1 MAKLKF
7 EDKMKRLQEIV
18 DLLDSSDIELD
29 KSISLYK
36 EGLELSK
43 ELKEQLSAYEEKIE
57 ELKKDEQF

>member
-18 DLLDSSDIELD
+18 DLLDSSDIDLD

-36 EGLELSK
+36 EGLSLSK
-43 ELKEQLSAYEEKIE
+43 ELKEQLNSYEEKMKE
-57 ELKKDEQF
+57 METNE

>member
-7 EDKMKRLQEIV
+7 EDKMQRLQEIV

-57 ELKKDEQF
+57 ELKNE

>member
-36 EGLELSK
+36 EGLELSE

-57 ELKKDEQF
+57 ELKKDE

>member
-18 DLLDSSDIELD
+18 DLLDSSDIKLD

-57 ELKKDEQF
+57 ELKKDE

>member
-29 KSISLYK
+29 ESISLYK

-57 ELKKDEQF
+57 ELKKDE

>member
-7 EDKMKRLQEIV
+7 EDKMQRLQEIV

-43 ELKEQLSAYEEKIE
+43 ELKEQLNTYEEKIE
-57 ELKKDEQF
+57 ELKKDE

>member
-7 EDKMKRLQEIV
+7 EDKMKRLHEIV

-43 ELKEQLSAYEEKIE
+43 ELKEQLSAYDEKIE
-57 ELKKDEQF
+57 ELKKDE

>member
-7 EDKMKRLQEIV
+7 EDKMQRLQEIV

-57 ELKKDEQF
+57 ELKKEE

>member
-7 EDKMKRLQEIV
+7 EDKMNRLHEIV

-57 ELKKDEQF
+57 ELKKDE

>member
-43 ELKEQLSAYEEKIE
+43 ELKEQLSTYEEKIE

>member
-57 ELKKDEQF
+57 ELKKDE

>member
-57 ELKKDEQF
+57 ELKNE

>member
-18 DLLDSSDIELD
+18 DLLDYSDIELD

-57 ELKKDEQF
+57 ELKKDE

>member
-18 DLLDSSDIELD
+18 DFLDSSDIELD

-57 ELKKDEQF
+57 ELKKDE

>member
-7 EDKMKRLQEIV
+7 EDKMQRLQEIV

-57 ELKKDEQF
+57 ELKKDE

>member
-7 EDKMKRLQEIV
+7 EDKMQRLQEIV

-57 ELKKDEQF
+57 ELKNDE

>member
-18 DLLDSSDIELD
+18 DLLDSSNIELD

-57 ELKKDEQF
+57 ELKKDE

>member
-7 EDKMKRLQEIV
+7 EDKMQRLQEIV

-36 EGLELSK
+36 EGLELSN

-57 ELKKDEQF
+57 ELKKDE

>member
-7 EDKMKRLQEIV
+7 EDKMQRLQEIV
-18 DLLDSSDIELD
+18 DVLDSSDIELD

-57 ELKKDEQF
+57 ELKKHE

>member
-1 MAKLKF
+1 MAKLKY

-57 ELKKDEQF
+57 ELKKDE

>member
-1 MAKLKF
+1 
-7 EDKMKRLQEIV
+7 MKRLQEIV

-57 ELKKDEQF
+57 ELKKDE

>member
-43 ELKEQLSAYEEKIE
+43 DLKEQLSAYEEKIE
-57 ELKKDEQF
+57 ELKKDE

>member
-43 ELKEQLSAYEEKIE
+43 ELKEQLSACEEKIE
-57 ELKKDEQF
+57 ELKKDE

>member
-1 MAKLKF
+1 MAKLKL

-57 ELKKDEQF
+57 ELKKEE

>member
-43 ELKEQLSAYEEKIE
+43 ELKEQLNAYEEKIE
-57 ELKKDEQF
+57 ELKKDE

>member
-43 ELKEQLSAYEEKIE
+43 ELKEQLSAYEVYCFNIIKII
-57 ELKKDEQF
+57 L

>member
-29 KSISLYK
+29 ESISLYK

-43 ELKEQLSAYEEKIE
+43 ELKEQLSAYEENIE
-57 ELKKDEQF
+57 ELKKDE

>member
-18 DLLDSSDIELD
+18 DLLDSSDIKLD

-57 ELKKDEQF
+57 GLKKDE

>member
-1 MAKLKF
+1 MANLKF

-57 ELKKDEQF
+57 ELKKDE

>member
-57 ELKKDEQF
+57 EFKKDE

>member
-7 EDKMKRLQEIV
+7 EDTMKRLQEIV

-57 ELKKDEQF
+57 ELKKDE

>member
-57 ELKKDEQF
+57 ELKKR

>member
-7 EDKMKRLQEIV
+7 EDKMQRLQEIV

-43 ELKEQLSAYEEKIE
+43 DLKEQLSAYEEKIE
-57 ELKKDEQF
+57 ELKKDE

>member
-18 DLLDSSDIELD
+18 DLLDSFDIELD

-57 ELKKDEQF
+57 ELKKDE

>member
-18 DLLDSSDIELD
+18 DLLDPSDIELD

-57 ELKKDEQF
+57 ELKKDE

>member
-43 ELKEQLSAYEEKIE
+43 ELKEQLSAYEEKIG
-57 ELKKDEQF
+57 ELKKDE

>member
-57 ELKKDEQF
+57 GLKKDE

>member
-43 ELKEQLSAYEEKIE
+43 ELKEQLSAYEKKIE
-57 ELKKDEQF
+57 ELKKDE

>member
-7 EDKMKRLQEIV
+7 EDKMERLQEIV

-57 ELKKDEQF
+57 ELKKDE

>member
-7 EDKMKRLQEIV
+7 EDKMQRFQEIV
-18 DLLDSSDIELD
+18 NLLDSSDIELD

-43 ELKEQLSAYEEKIE
+43 ELKEQLNTYEEKIE
-57 ELKKDEQF
+57 ELKKDE